1 MMRAGDKFAIVCM
14 KCRPKNSKGDTLVAN
29 GQMALTYDG
38 DVLFEC
44 SACGVMERYVFKKP
58 S

>member
-14 KCRPKNSKGDTLVAN
+14 KCGPKSSSGKTLVAN
-29 GQMALTYDG
+29 GKMTLTYDG

-44 SACGVMERYVFKKP
+44 SACGAMERYVIKKP